1 MASYSKAIQSSFYD
15 FPIFYRIEKRQKDT
29 LVLSY
34 RDPDK
39 IIFEFGPR
47 RIDSPQVTDSQSFVK
62 ALPTSIIV
70 EFFERL
76 LWAGQDMRWKLPKK
90 LQDPKN
96 RSKYL
101 DECLERR
108 RSLKLPLAAL
118 FAADTWILFQDPELH
133 KGPDMIEDDLR
144 AIKRLIAHEGTTFW
158 ADVTPSKCGRWLS
171 SQSNHMK
178 VAIKRVMIRLF
189 KFQCDEGSPIK
200 DSLLKWIQYT
210 PISDNKKPTRQS
222 LIRTQISP
230 TRLTDGQC
238 RQILTSIEY
247 LISENRVSSI
257 DMALLLH

>member
-76 LWAGQDMRWKLPKK
+76 LWTGQDMRWKLPKK

-144 AIKRLIAHEGTTFW
+144 AIKRLIAHLHQVFMMTPLEDSYPAFLENRGIVYLSISKERLQQGGIINLDLITTEKGDSIHLRTASTIQGLGKF
-158 ADVTPSKCGRWLS
+158 
-171 SQSNHMK
+171 
-178 VAIKRVMIRLF
+178 RVKSRVI
-189 KFQCDEGSPIK
+189 EGSYPI
-200 DSLLKWIQYT
+200 SQYT
-210 PISDNKKPTRQS
+210 GIN
-222 LIRTQISP
+222 
-230 TRLTDGQC
+230 C
-238 RQILTSIEY
+238 EY
-247 LISENRVSSI
+247 ENWMVHNRI
-257 DMALLLH
+257 AGNLP